1 MPGRFG
7 PFRLERLLGR
17 GGMAEAF
24 LAVRP
29 EQPAE
34 RLVVKRVRADFAYN
48 PAYLK
53 RLVLEAQV
61 ASRLA
66 HPNLVRLREFGRV
79 GDCHYIEMDQIRG
92 HSLHR
97 LVERSFDIGFQ
108 WSVEAALHLGM
119 GMLEGLAA
127 MHRVRDDDGHPR
139 PMLHRDVTPAN
150 VIIGLNGDPVIID
163 FGIAK
168 DVNGPSITL
177 PGQVIGT
184 MRYMAPEHRRC
195 EYIDP
200 RADVFSVSVVLFELL
215 TGQHPW
221 PPLVGMKELLRTSF
235 DPPRISPE
243 AAARIPPPV
252 LDGVMKGLAC
262 AAEDRWADAEE
273 MRAAL
278 APYRAPVASGRAAV
292 HGEIAHLDLPRDE
305 ELTTPV
311 VDLMPEDDDERE
323 VMWTADGVVLGL
335 CPSERPDELE
345 KLPTGNIAVL
355 DIPPLPPRRDEGVS
369 FEAAERAALR
379 SPWAVPMAAAA
390 AVLVAGVS
398 AVWWLG

>member
-1 MPGRFG
+1 MS
-7 PFRLERLLGR
+7 
-17 GGMAEAF
+17 EAF

-29 EQPAE
+29 DRPDEP
-34 RLVVKRVRADFAYN
+34 LVIKRVRAAFAYR

-79 GDCHYIEMDQIRG
+79 GDCHYIAMDQVRG

-97 LVERSFDIGFQ
+97 LLERSFEAGYQ

-119 GMLEGLAA
+119 GILEGLAA
-127 MHRVRDDDGHPR
+127 MHRVEDDDGHAR

-150 VIIGLNGDPVIID
+150 VIVGLDGDPVIID

-177 PGQVIGT
+177 PGQVVGT

-215 TGQHPW
+215 TGRHPW

-235 DPPRISPE
+235 DPPPIAPE
-243 AAARIPPPV
+243 AAARIPRPV
-252 LDGVMKGLAC
+252 LEVVLKGLAC
-262 AAEDRWADAEE
+262 AADDRWADAEE

-278 APYRAPVASGRAAV
+278 APFRAPAPQGRLAV
-292 HGEIAHLDLPRDE
+292 HAEIAYLDMPRDE
-305 ELTTPV
+305 DLTTPV
-311 VDLMPEDDDERE
+311 VDMRPAEDEERE
-323 VMWTADGVVLGL
+323 VMWTADGAVMGL
-335 CPSERPDELE
+335 CASERPEDLDR
-345 KLPTGNIAVL
+345 LPTGKVAVL

-369 FEAAERAALR
+369 FEAAEKAALR
-379 SPWAVPMAAAA
+379 SPWAVPMAAAVA
-390 AVLVAGVS
+390 LAAGVG
-398 AVWWLG
+398 AAWWLG